1 MSTELTTT
9 PEFLDFAPLAPR
21 THPSGVMSLGAKPS
35 TGASFGMPSIDPE
48 VNSRKTAKQGL
59 VRWMDRRIRD
69 NCDADTART
78 KAKLIGELLH
88 TFLYDHQIYFDKRE
102 VGHPAWGGNDIT
114 RLCVEADAGD
124 ADAKEEVIK
133 LQSYLMSEGVEAD
146 DVVAVISEHRRCDIG
161 IAGQRTKK
169 AKNGSESNASD
180 VGESG
185 GDDAFYDDGAV
196 DMDAEIP
203 TQHTRAAPVRRAGNA
218 DVSHI
223 AQAGHK
229 VWEEF
234 WRLVNKATPNTP
246 TPPLPKVNPTR
257 RRTQRCGGNAA
268 LLDSSMKDWS
278 DVQERCLSLSRL
290 CDGCHKPFTEKMPG
304 VKYFDQLP
312 WRCLCGDCDADAQR
326 RHPMKTLALE
336 FGPNGTSWRQADV
349 VIRPETCGYCD
360 EAIKPDA
367 PVVKCIDGIVQYLGP
382 LCREERVR
390 CCCVRCPTCE
400 ALVSPTCADAA
411 LRGLWLTDGDVNRY
425 QKDKRG
431 SRKLE
436 VNVHGTTAL
445 CFAEVLGLALLTRE
459 RVFAHA
465 PFDRS
470 SLARVVTAQ
479 DCGLPTLPITPN
491 RATSLSA
498 AMFLYGMA
506 AEHARNKV
514 VRPPCFATCL
524 ICTSLP
530 NDAARQGGFFGVYAD
545 GATCC
550 KNRCRNFRETG
561 ISHLLREPELIQ
573 STEAVAQAME
583 KAKRSN
589 AQSVQPLLD
598 GPALS
603 TPSSSTCCSEH
614 DRTFTAIGPIVPQSR
629 SISNSAMVGVSLCG
643 HGVIPYNGV
652 AFGHTENFAL
662 IDLVVH
668 GPMRHPTFRPRA
680 INDDLFGGKR
690 DGKTIQ
696 NGFDCGCRWKIN
708 WIDRY
713 KAQNDG
719 QLPIYNVETVV
730 SEFHARQHKDSCYQ
744 FNGQFNVKHT
754 ALEQCDGVEPFFRK
768 LRGHA
773 NNFKSMSDDNVRAY
787 AGLICAASNREKH
800 DASVST
806 LRTKFLN
813 AKTKLM
819 NNGQEYE
826 ALKQAYGFSDADIP
840 SWRLEVQTRALAD
853 HAGAGFFDPF
863 SRLAWTCQAA
873 EGASKYV
880 SQQGDADEWHKA
892 MHPTKF
898 NNFGSKGL
906 DYFTRF
912 LARIDHEAATIRSKL
927 RKECLAD
934 VILQREPPCRHLPL
948 SASVRAHFHARSP
961 SLPSHFACFRCQ
973 RCSRHGSGGNRSNSH
988 HHHGSGRRCTGKRLR
1003 RGNHCSRSRRCAV

>member
-1 MSTELTTT
+1 MPT
-9 PEFLDFAPLAPR
+9 PEVLDFAPAPPVL
-21 THPSGVMSLGAKPS
+21 TPGCVGANS
-35 TGASFGMPSIDPE
+35 TAFGMPSIDPE
-48 VNSRKTAKQGL
+48 VNLRRSAKQSL
-59 VRWMDRRIRD
+59 VRWMDRRFRD
-69 NCDADTART
+69 DCDADTART

-88 TFLYDHQIYFDKRE
+88 TFLYDHQIYFDKRK
-102 VGHPAWGGNDIT
+102 VGDPAWGGNDIT

-146 DVVAVISEHRRCDIG
+146 DVVAVISKHRRCDIG

-169 AKNGSESNASD
+169 AKNGSESNASN
-180 VGESG
+180 VGEFG
-185 GDDAFYDDGAV
+185 GDDAFHDDEAV
-196 DMDAEIP
+196 DMDAEMP
-203 TQHTRAAPVRRAGNA
+203 TQHTRDAPVRRAGNA
-218 DVSHI
+218 DVSRI
-223 AQAGHK
+223 AQAGNL

-257 RRTQRCGGNAA
+257 RRTRRCGSNAA
-268 LLDSSMKDWS
+268 LLESSINDWS
-278 DVQERCLSLSRL
+278 DVEERCFSLSRL

-336 FGPNGTSWRQADV
+336 FGPNGTSWRRTDV

-367 PVVKCIDGIVQYLGP
+367 PVVRCIDGIVQYLGP

-400 ALVSPTCADAA
+400 ELVSPTCADAA

-506 AEHARNKV
+506 AEHTRNKV
-514 VRPPCFATCL
+514 VRPPGFATCL

-530 NDAARQGGFFGVYAD
+530 NDAARQGGTFSLSVD

-550 KNRCRNFRETG
+550 KNWRRNYRETG
-561 ISHLLREPELIQ
+561 LSHILRTPELLQ
-573 STEAVAQAME
+573 STEAVEQALE

-589 AQSVQPLLD
+589 QQSVQPLLD
-598 GPALS
+598 GPAL
-603 TPSSSTCCSEH
+603 TAPMTSTCCGEH
-614 DRTFTAIGPIVPQSR
+614 ERTFTAIGPIVPEVN
-629 SISNSAMVGVSLCG
+629 SISNSATVVVALCG
-643 HGVIPYNGV
+643 HGSIPYDAV
-652 AFGHTENFAL
+652 ALGKTENFTI

-668 GPMRHPTFRPRA
+668 SPMRHATFRPRA
-680 INDDLFGGKR
+680 ITDDLFAGKV
-690 DGKTIQ
+690 DGTRVVL
-696 NGFDCGCRWKIN
+696 GFDCGCRSKIN
-708 WIDRY
+708 LVERY
-713 KAQNDG
+713 KAQNNG
-719 QLPIYNVETVV
+719 ELPIYNVETVV
-730 SEFHARQHKDSCYQ
+730 GEFHGGQHKPSCYVH
-744 FNGQFNVKHT
+744 NSQFNVNYT
-754 ALEQCDGVEPFFRK
+754 ALEQLDGVEAFYSK
-768 LRGHA
+768 LRCHS

-787 AGLICAASNREKH
+787 TGLICSATNREKH
-800 DASVST
+800 DASVTT
-806 LRTKFLN
+806 LRTKFQN

-880 SQQGDADEWHKA
+880 SQQGEADEWHKA

-988 HHHGSGRRCTGKRLR
+988 RHHGSGRRCTGKRLR